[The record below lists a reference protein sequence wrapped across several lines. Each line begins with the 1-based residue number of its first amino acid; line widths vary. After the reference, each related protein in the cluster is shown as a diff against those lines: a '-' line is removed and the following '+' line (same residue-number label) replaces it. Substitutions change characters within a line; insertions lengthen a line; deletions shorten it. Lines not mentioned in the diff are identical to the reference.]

1 MSFVCSFCLQFF
13 MFEIRAMYVGP
24 SLVLEAVHMGRYMQS
39 FPRLKATDEFWNGN
53 SESTVSAKMSVKRT
67 VRLQP
72 RKSTVV

>member
-1 MSFVCSFCLQFF
+1 